1 MRLSI
6 LSFTRRGCALA
17 KEVQKTLSPEE
28 CRMMTMEKFAEPGFE
43 IYHPPLTQAVGDLFS
58 WCDQLVFIGSTG
70 MAVRG
75 IAPWV
80 RDKKT
85 DPGVTVIDEGGT
97 YVISLL
103 SGHIGGANA
112 LTARLARAIGAQPI
126 ITTATDVEGRF
137 SVDAWAA
144 ERGFF
149 IGSMALAKAVAG
161 TILEGDIPICAEKPL
176 PQALPAGLVPGDQG
190 PLGIYVGIYDRCP
203 FEQTLQII
211 PRVLTLGLGCRRGT
225 EKDTIALG
233 VAEFLEP
240 RGINPQAVTR
250 VASIDLKADEQGLLA
265 YCAERQLPV
274 RFYSA
279 VELRQAPGTFP
290 PSAFVSSVTGV
301 DNVCQRA
308 AAMEGG
314 KIIVQKT
321 VCRGITLALAE
332 QDWEVSF

>member
-6 LSFTRRGCALA
+6 LCFTRRGCALA
-17 KEVQKTLSPEE
+17 KKVQKAISPAE
-28 CRMMTMEKFAEPGFE
+28 CRMMTMEKFQEPGFE
-43 IYHPPLTQAVGDLFS
+43 VYHPPLIQAVGDLFS

-112 LTARLARAIGAQPI
+112 LTVRLAQAIGAQPI

-144 ERGFF
+144 ERGFH

-161 TILEGDIPICAEKPL
+161 AILEGDIPICAEKPL
-176 PQALPAGLVPGDQG
+176 PKTLPAGLVPGDKG
-190 PLGIYVGIYDRCP
+190 PLGIYVGVYDRSP
-203 FEQTLQII
+203 FEKTLHII
-211 PRVLTLGLGCRRGT
+211 PQVLTLGLGCRRGT
-225 EKDTIALG
+225 GEDTIALG
-233 VAEFLEP
+233 VAEFLKD
-240 RGINPQAVTR
+240 RGINSQAVTR
-250 VASIDLKADEQGLLA
+250 VASIDLKADEPGLLA

-279 VELRQAPGTFP
+279 MELRQAPGTFP

-314 KIIVQKT
+314 RIILEKT
-321 VCRGITLALAE
+321 VCRGITLAVAE